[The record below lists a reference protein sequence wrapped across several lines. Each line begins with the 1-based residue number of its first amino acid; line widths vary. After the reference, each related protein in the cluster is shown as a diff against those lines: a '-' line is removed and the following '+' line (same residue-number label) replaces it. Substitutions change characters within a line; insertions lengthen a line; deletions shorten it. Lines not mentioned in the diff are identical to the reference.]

1 MEFIFAIVKHHHFSK
16 LQHTVILMMMM
27 PLAVTALISASISRP
42 AFNFTW
48 PTKKASDVE
57 GDLTLGG
64 LMMIHERQE
73 NFTCGPVMPQGGIQ
87 VKTNKL
93 IIANLSY
100 MQLFNNCLSISFKK
114 KKIKA
119 LETMLYTIDQINP
132 ILFKTAGFTIGAH
145 ILDDCDKD
153 TYGLEQAV
161 AFIKGN

>member
-1 MEFIFAIVKHHHFSK
+1 
-16 LQHTVILMMMM
+16 
-27 PLAVTALISASISRP
+27 
-42 AFNFTW
+42 
-48 PTKKASDVE
+48 
-57 GDLTLGG
+57 
-64 LMMIHERQE
+64 
-73 NFTCGPVMPQGGIQ
+73 
-87 VKTNKL
+87 
-93 IIANLSY
+93 